1 MHGRTTT
8 IGQRV
13 PLHARPLYPTTGS
26 PSPFGWLRGA
36 EIQQTMFVHRVFCS
50 NYLPILGLLCRGS
63 PCSSQKPAGPRG
75 SLLPFAIY
83 ACVSPSLPSSSTRTS
98 WFSLTLPG
106 LLRLC
111 RSLCPNSSHCCS
123 PPHLSQGSLSHF
135 PRRSTPTLQPLTA
148 CMPSLTTALYH
159 PYHTP
164 YLFVCLFDSSL
175 TPSGCKL
182 GKDRN

>member
-8 IGQRV
+8 IGRRV

-36 EIQQTMFVHRVFCS
+36 EIQQTMFVLRVFCS
-50 NYLPILGLLCRGS
+50 NDLPILGLLCRGS

-75 SLLPFAIY
+75 SLLPFAIF

-123 PPHLSQGSLSHF
+123 PLTFLREASLIPPQVNPHFTAPHCLHAFPYHSLISPLSH
-135 PRRSTPTLQPLTA
+135 
-148 CMPSLTTALYH
+148 SLFICVLI
-159 PYHTP
+159 
-164 YLFVCLFDSSL
+164 
-175 TPSGCKL
+175 
-182 GKDRN
+182 